1 MLPVD
6 SHAHLYDA
14 MYAGQTEDVISSA
27 LGRVGFIICP
37 SEDRKT
43 SEQSVQIA
51 SGESRIFAAV
61 GIHPLHTEH
70 VSGEDWKQILSLAHH
85 SPKVVALGET
95 GLDFFSKNCDRE
107 LQKYW
112 FSKHIQAAGELH
124 LPLIIH
130 DRKAHGEILSLLQK
144 QAHGV
149 VSGVIHGY
157 SGSLETAKALIN
169 TGFYISFGGSITY
182 PGSRRIR
189 QVASTL
195 PLDRILIE
203 TDSPYQAPFEKHGEL
218 NVPENVWY
226 VAQALAKLKQMPV
239 SEVIETTG
247 HNAAQLFG
255 ISRS

>member
-1 MLPVD
+1 M
-6 SHAHLYDA
+6 
-14 MYAGQTEDVISSA
+14 
-27 LGRVGFIICP
+27 
-37 SEDRKT
+37 
-43 SEQSVQIA
+43 
-51 SGESRIFAAV
+51 
-61 GIHPLHTEH
+61 
-70 VSGEDWKQILSLAHH
+70 
-85 SPKVVALGET
+85 VALGET

-112 FSKHIQAAGELH
+112 FSRHIQAAGELH

-247 HNAAQLFG
+247 HNAAKLFG
-255 ISRS
+255 ISRN

>member
-1 MLPVD
+1 M
-6 SHAHLYDA
+6 
-14 MYAGQTEDVISSA
+14 
-27 LGRVGFIICP
+27 
-37 SEDRKT
+37 
-43 SEQSVQIA
+43 
-51 SGESRIFAAV
+51 

-112 FSKHIQAAGELH
+112 FSRHIQAAGELH

-218 NVPENVWY
+218 NVPENVGY

-247 HNAAQLFG
+247 HNAAKLFG